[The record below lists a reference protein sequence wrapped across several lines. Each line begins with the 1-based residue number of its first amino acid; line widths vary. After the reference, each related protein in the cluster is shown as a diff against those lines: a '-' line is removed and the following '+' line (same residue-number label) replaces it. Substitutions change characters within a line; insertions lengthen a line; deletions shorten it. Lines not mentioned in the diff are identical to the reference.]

1 MIYSEEEILF
11 PEKFTYQ
18 RMTDD
23 SMEPQ
28 IPEGAVVTIRN
39 VETNEDIHQ
48 ADPRVIYYVEI
59 NHLRKELRYLLRL
72 DNKLI
77 MLPVNREYGYEL
89 YDLDENLIVVLG
101 TVQSWYC
108 DLRV

>member
-1 MIYSEEEILF
+1 MIWSEEEILF

-23 SMEPQ
+23 SMSPQ
-28 IPEGAVVTIRN
+28 IPEGSVVTIRN
-39 VETNEDIHQ
+39 VETNEDIQQ

-59 NHLRKELRYLLRL
+59 NHLKKELRYLLRL

-77 MLPVNREYGYEL
+77 MLPVNTKYGYEL
-89 YDLDENLIVVLG
+89 YDLDENLIAILG
-101 TVQSWYC
+101 TVQSWC
-108 DLRV
+108 GEIKA